1 MASAP
6 PLPIQRLPKMED
18 GPTSTVS
25 PPYSSNPKKRWSNW
39 LPLFVALVV
48 VAEIGFLGRLDMAKN
63 VDLVN
68 SWADSFY
75 QFTTSSLS
83 SMSTVPAADDGF
95 TARGGDA
102 ARIAAE
108 RDSRR
113 GLESC
118 EEWLEK
124 EDTVAYSRDFE
135 KYPIF
140 VHGGEQEWK
149 FCAVGCTF
157 GAQAD
162 RTPDA
167 AFGMPQSGGTASI
180 LRSMESAEYYAENNI
195 AMARRWEGIRH
206 CNDYKS
212 FFRCS
217 CWIFLMG

>member
-1 MASAP
+1 
-6 PLPIQRLPKMED
+6 MED

-140 VHGGEQEWK
+140 VHGGEQVRPH
-149 FCAVGCTF
+149 A
-157 GAQAD
+157 
-162 RTPDA
+162 
-167 AFGMPQSGGTASI
+167 
-180 LRSMESAEYYAENNI
+180 
-195 AMARRWEGIRH
+195 
-206 CNDYKS
+206 
-212 FFRCS
+212 
-217 CWIFLMG
+217 